1 MASGFYYQGGILR
14 GDEIALPELAALYP
28 TPFYCYSRQKII
40 ANYQRFDKALAAA
53 GIEQRQIC
61 YSIKANGA
69 LAIIN
74 TLAQAGAGA
83 DIVSGGELVRALRGG
98 ISADKIVFS
107 GVGKTAEE
115 IRAGFAATI
124 ARFNVESLDEI
135 DMIAALARDRG
146 KVAKLA
152 VRINPDIEAG
162 GHTKIS
168 TGKAEDK
175 FGIAYENAVA
185 AYAHIAALDGVEAQG
200 IDIHIGSQI
209 LDLTPFRHAF
219 ARVRDLLTTLR
230 SAGHNITHLDLGG
243 GLGVPD
249 ETDSP
254 PLDITAYANLIAE
267 TFKDCAPQG
276 QCHITLEP
284 GRALVADA
292 GVLITRVIRTKKS
305 APNQKS
311 TKNFMIVDASM
322 AELIRPTLYDA
333 YHHIAPLTEPEKE
346 TPIYQWDIVG
356 AICESGDILGLGR
369 TLPAMPA
376 DTPLAIFHCGA
387 YASVLA
393 SHYNARPHIA
403 EVMIDKDT
411 HQIIRPRQTYD
422 ELLAGETIPDWN
434 Q

>member
-14 GDEIALPELAALYP
+14 GDEIALPDLAALYP

-115 IRAGFAATI
+115 IRAGLTATI

-185 AYAHIAALDGVEAQG
+185 AYAHIAAL
-200 IDIHIGSQI
+200 
-209 LDLTPFRHAF
+209 
-219 ARVRDLLTTLR
+219 
-230 SAGHNITHLDLGG
+230 
-243 GLGVPD
+243 
-249 ETDSP
+249 
-254 PLDITAYANLIAE
+254 
-267 TFKDCAPQG
+267 
-276 QCHITLEP
+276 
-284 GRALVADA
+284 
-292 GVLITRVIRTKKS
+292 
-305 APNQKS
+305 
-311 TKNFMIVDASM
+311 
-322 AELIRPTLYDA
+322 
-333 YHHIAPLTEPEKE
+333 
-346 TPIYQWDIVG
+346 
-356 AICESGDILGLGR
+356 
-369 TLPAMPA
+369 
-376 DTPLAIFHCGA
+376 
-387 YASVLA
+387 
-393 SHYNARPHIA
+393 
-403 EVMIDKDT
+403 
-411 HQIIRPRQTYD
+411 
-422 ELLAGETIPDWN
+422 
-434 Q
+434 